1 MYKISNEKGRYNY
14 ISRNLFFKSKRI
26 LRARNGNEF
35 GNLK

>member
-14 ISRNLFFKSKRI
+14 ICRNLFLKIKENT
-26 LRARNGNEF
+26 ATNGNKF

>member
-14 ISRNLFFKSKRI
+14 ICRNLFFKSKRI
-26 LRARNGNEF
+26 LHATNGNKF